1 MTESNISLHA
11 AILRQHG
18 RDVLKILR
26 KAENTT
32 LKIARWTNHRIFNIR
47 CAKADITPRS
57 IKLKSAVTG
66 IKANKVIHK
75 AEKQLL
81 DIRIRN
87 CSFTISKLQDELQN
101 SETELVSAIDDHQ
114 QQQQVETHLSRMR
127 STEFEN
133 VKGKQRDKFAKLVSS
148 KQELLLKKRAQDSEI
163 DKNRW
168 VINKS
173 DRILSDNERS
183 VLEKGE
189 QKALFDLKKDAD
201 ITILP
206 ADKGRA
212 TVVLN
217 TNDYE
222 KKMEALLNDTNTYQK
237 LDKDPTATYKRELVG
252 IIRKWQNKDP
262 IPLDIKHKIYP
273 TTEEVPK
280 IYGTPKIHKP
290 DAPLRSI
297 VSSMGSLTYNAAKV
311 IADILSPLVGK
322 AEHHIHNSGE
332 FVDKIK
338 NLEVPPGQKLISYDV
353 SALFTSIPVPDAI
366 EAVKEKLESDTTLK
380 DRTPLKI
387 NHILELLTFC
397 LNTTYF
403 VYQGQFY
410 KQTHAVGEHKSNHQH
425 DISLDNV
432 EVIGREDHFWNR
444 KIREALEIKTLR
456 PTLNRDAGYDLPAIY
471 DDLLPLDH
479 PEGGQVTGGV

>member
-1 MTESNISLHA
+1 MTESNISIHA

-26 KAENTT
+26 KAENITT
-32 LKIARWTNHRIFNIR
+32 KIARWTNHRIFNIR
-47 CAKADITPRS
+47 CAKVDITPRS

-101 SETELVSAIDDHQ
+101 LETNLFTAISDQ
-114 QQQQVETHLSRMR
+114 EKQEVEQHLSRMR
-127 STEFEN
+127 SQEFDK
-133 VKGKQRDKFAKLVSS
+133 VKCKQREKFGKLVTA
-148 KQELLLKKRAQDSEI
+148 KQEFLLKNRAEENDI
-163 DKNRW
+163 DRNRW

-173 DRILSDNERS
+173 DRILSENEKS
-183 VLEKGE
+183 VLEKGLNYAVTPREIPMKEYIVNTEVACRQLAPAKAQSLRADVVKCLRKSKVPPCNIKKGE
-189 QKALFDLKKDAD
+189 QKALFDLKKDEN

-217 TNDYE
+217 TSDYE
-222 KKMEALLNDTNTYQK
+222 DKMESLLNDQTTYQK
-237 LDKDPTATYKRELVG
+237 LAKDPTPAYKRELIG
-252 IIRKWQNKDP
+252 IIREWQHSDP
-262 IPLDIKHKIYP
+262 IPQDIKHKIYP

-280 IYGTPKIHKP
+280 VYGTPKIHKP
-290 DAPLRSI
+290 EAPLRPI
-297 VSSMGSLTYNAAKV
+297 VSSIGSLSYNAAKV
-311 IADILSPLVGK
+311 LANILSPLVGK
-322 AEHHIHNSGE
+322 TDHHIHNSGE
-332 FVDKIK
+332 FVEKVK

-366 EAVKEKLESDTTLK
+366 QAVRDKLEKDATLK

-387 NHILELLTFC
+387 KHILELLTFC

-403 VYQGQFY
+403 VYKGQYY
-410 KQTHAVGEHKSNHQH
+410 KQTHGAAMGSP
-425 DISLDNV
+425 SL
-432 EVIGREDHFWNR
+432 
-444 KIREALEIKTLR
+444 
-456 PTLNRDAGYDLPAIY
+456 P
-471 DDLLPLDH
+471 
-479 PEGGQVTGGV
+479 